1 MLAAVA
7 ITFLVYQGFSEV
19 LARYRATPRINETAA
34 HMEKVSLAAAQY
46 VQDNYAQLT
55 STLTLNGAA
64 ATIPAATLRD
74 TGYLSQALTD
84 VNSYS
89 QGYSLRVRYVT
100 QGSGANQRNVLEP
113 LVLTVGGQPIPDHEL
128 LRIAGKIK
136 AGGSIL
142 SSDPALAVGNNG
154 GWQVP
159 VSAFGSNPGG
169 GHLAVG
175 MFYSDAGML
184 SDYLYRNQVPGR
196 PEVNRMNT
204 DIDMAGSSVENA
216 DVVQTAEAH
225 LTRVVAQATACSPNG
240 AIARNAAGTPMLC
253 ENGIWNESA
262 SLNWVA
268 GQGQRM
274 QMTAA
279 NGQSIWLQ
287 NINGKFRWVNGNW
300 TAELASVDQAG
311 NLSAAGRV
319 RSGEFMQI
327 DGVATEGWGCSPN
340 GLVGRNAAGLILSC
354 QSGIWRKSGNAG
366 PETYTSANSVVNDTG
381 WITNYSGK
389 PQAIMARTDA
399 GVRDCFIAG
408 EVLPWGLISSVG
420 TPVYDYWS
428 NQCAITFVVPPG
440 RQWRVSGSR
449 KGTNVT
455 LTYFTFTF

>member
-354 QSGIWRKSGNAG
+354 QSGVWSTAKNYSIQKYRLDNPYSTNLL
-366 PETYTSANSVVNDTG
+366 YTSLGAHRFCYIVGNRSPAVGAASCGLDVDAWSVWWLTSQTTDTNDG
-381 WITNYSGK
+381 NWCV
-389 PQAIMARTDA
+389 AACLD
-399 GVRDCFIAG
+399 
-408 EVLPWGLISSVG
+408 
-420 TPVYDYWS
+420 
-428 NQCAITFVVPPG
+428 
-440 RQWRVSGSR
+440 
-449 KGTNVT
+449 
-455 LTYFTFTF
+455 